1 MRKTIEEL
9 IAERRAKLEALQQEI
24 RDLKRRTVKFNTANP
39 DVVAAAR
46 LLRELE
52 VKYERP
58 IDEVLA
64 VVEDAL
70 QHKVPAVKRVRLLN
84 KVAEAPTTRVVV
96 REEDILPKKEPKYV
110 NPHNPEQTWTG
121 HGRQPQWVKDHLAA
135 GGSLQDLLIQKE
147 IVEV

>member
-24 RDLKRRTVKFNTANP
+24 RDLKRRAAKFNTSNP
-39 DVVAAAR
+39 DVVTVAR

-70 QHKVPAVKRVRLLN
+70 QHKVPAVKRVKLLA
-84 KVAEAPTTRVVV
+84 KVAEDMPTKAIGEVV
-96 REEDILPKKEPKYV
+96 PKKDPKYV